1 MKQIIRKIQFAVVA
15 LLLGAMSASA
25 QDFLLSQP
33 WAATTMV
40 APSFAGY
47 TGGGRVFATY
57 RAQWANIKARIPQ

>member
-1 MKQIIRKIQFAVVA
+1 MKQIARKIQIAVIALVAFASTAV
-15 LLLGAMSASA
+15 A

-33 WAATTMV
+33 WSATTTI

-57 RAQWANIKARIPQ
+57 RNQWSTMKG